1 MVEYRYH
8 IFIMHSSADEHLG
21 CFHVLVIVNR
31 AVVNIDWPFA
41 SIVGNSPS
49 GICPG
54 LVYLGHMV
62 FTLFLCLEESPHDAA
77 FCILSILH
85 RVFLSPYL
93 ASICH
98 PLFFIL
104 AIYWVR
110 WNFQLVWTCILLTT
124 KYGGHFKQ
132 YLVVIFI
139 SSFENSMSSLVAQ
152 FLCKL

>member
-1 MVEYRYH
+1 
-8 IFIMHSSADEHLG
+8 MHSSTDGHLC

-31 AVVNIDWPFA
+31 VVVNIDWPFA
-41 SIVGNSPS
+41 SVVENSPL

-54 LVYLGHMV
+54 LVHLDHMIV
-62 FTLFLCLEESPHDAA
+62 TYFYVLRNLHMMQHIA
-77 FCILSILH
+77 FSSYCT
-85 RVFLSPYL
+85 RVLLPPYL

-98 PLFFIL
+98 PFFFIL

-110 WNFQLVWTCILLTT
+110 WNFQLVWTCISLTT

-139 SSFENSMSSLVAQ
+139 SSFENSMYSLVAQ
-152 FLCKL
+152 FLCIL